1 MQVTSAKQHKVRY
14 FVPLSL
20 NLDRWAAWQLG
31 LYCSTGSIS
40 CCYYVYCHSAY
51 NNSVQPNTVHTG
63 RPPHL
68 QYSPDTKTSPT
79 NLLSGFKFL
88 LNPFIALCP
97 TLPVTLLER
106 HHQCWTK
113 RNAELLQQPSQ
124 KKSYNRNNRTT
135 GLKPELVHRLGPC
148 RGTAATT
155 ATAGMVSPRQ
165 ASTMLPNDIV
175 HRRRHSSR
183 EHR

>member
-1 MQVTSAKQHKVRY
+1 MLQCTLRNGCSGDCITPSSIIQPYQHCTYRQICPLLQHNPVTK
-14 FVPLSL
+14 P
-20 NLDRWAAWQLG
+20 
-31 LYCSTGSIS
+31 
-40 CCYYVYCHSAY
+40 
-51 NNSVQPNTVHTG
+51 
-63 RPPHL
+63 
-68 QYSPDTKTSPT
+68 SPT

-88 LNPFIALCP
+88 LSRFIALCP
-97 TLPVTLLER
+97 TILVTLLER
-106 HHQCWTK
+106 HHRQCWTK

-124 KKSYNRNNRTT
+124 KKSYNRNNWTT

>member
-79 NLLSGFKFL
+79 NLLFDRKFL
-88 LNPFIALCP
+88 LSPFIALCP
-97 TLPVTLLER
+97 TLLVTLLER

-113 RNAELLQQPSQ
+113 RNAKLRPQPRLQ
-124 KKSYNRNNRTT
+124 KSFNSNNSTDEAET
-135 GLKPELVHRLGPC
+135 ELVHEVGTC
-148 RGTAATT
+148 RGTAT
-155 ATAGMVSPRQ
+155 TAGMV
-165 ASTMLPNDIV
+165 
-175 HRRRHSSR
+175 
-183 EHR
+183 